1 MWDQVKELLKQYESA
16 HIIEIDDA
24 INAFCGFV
32 DHDTNSRFLAET
44 QALLHYRR
52 TPFCMME
59 GSNNAPLFS
68 QVLPTPSHCYTTCRA
83 AAVSLLHHL
92 SCCCRVPR
100 LIALMRSWQCC
111 YPRKPGDKFFPC
123 IDGFDAPK
131 ALPACPV

>member
-92 SCCCRVPR
+92 SCCCR
-100 LIALMRSWQCC
+100 LIATPPVVLLPSHC
-111 YPRKPGDKFFPC
+111 YTTCR
-123 IDGFDAPK
+123 A
-131 ALPACPV
+131 AAESPVSSH